1 MKLEDK
7 NRFFRSLKKNADEE
21 IKILEIILV
30 NYRNYFNKLLD
41 EIEDADILPIIK
53 EINKTLY
60 DN

>member
-7 NRFFRSLKKNADEE
+7 NRFFRLLKKNADEE

-41 EIEDADILPIIK
+41 EIEDEDILPIIK

>member
-7 NRFFRSLKKNADEE
+7 NRFFRLLKKNADEE

-30 NYRNYFNKLLD
+30 HYRNYFNKLLD

>member
-7 NRFFRSLKKNADEE
+7 NRFFRLLKKNADEE
-21 IKILEIILV
+21 IKIFEIILV

-41 EIEDADILPIIK
+41 EIEDEDILPIIK